1 MQTLASDLAQDAG
14 LVTRALRKL
23 ETSDLRRFIGTGL
36 LIRSGDPLDILWG
49 YPHIA
54 AVNVKRPEHKP
65 CIFIGSSLKDLRR
78 FPAKVKNRI
87 GFALNEVQEGGEP
100 LAAKAL
106 RGFGGRAILELVDDF
121 DGDTYRTVYTIRFA
135 DVVYV
140 LHAFQ
145 KKAKKGIATP
155 QKDIE
160 LIKSRLRDAEL
171 HHRART
177 KKERARHDE
186 AQDRGS

>member
-1 MQTLASDLAQDAG
+1 MG
-14 LVTRALRKL
+14 IPPYFVK
-23 ETSDLRRFIGTGL
+23 IK
-36 LIRSGDPLDILWG
+36 RS
-49 YPHIA
+49 
-54 AVNVKRPEHKP
+54 EQKP

-106 RGFGGRAILELVDDF
+106 SGFGGRAVLELVDDY
-121 DGDTYRTVYTIRFA
+121 DSDTYRAVYTVRFVG
-135 DVVYV
+135 VVYV

-155 QKDIE
+155 QQDME
-160 LIKSRLRDAEL
+160 LVKSRLRDAEL
-171 HHRART
+171 HYRART
-177 KKERARHDE
+177 GKGERKP
-186 AQDRGS
+186 